1 MAFFEWN
8 QSRFSVGVDSMD
20 GQHQILIRI
29 INQIYDASKKS
40 PQQPQPN
47 QALFKELIEF
57 TVKHFGEEENVMK
70 NIGYPDLDAHQVI
83 HKNLVKKV
91 LRFKSDFDKN
101 DSQFSEQFLN
111 FLKMWLISH
120 IEGIDKRYGSHAN
133 QMKN

>member
-8 QSRFSVGVDSMD
+8 QSRFAVGVDSMD

-40 PQQPQPN
+40 PQQQQPN

-120 IEGIDKRYGSHAN
+120 IEGIDKRYGAHAK
-133 QMKN
+133 QLKS